1 MEYRVPGSTFQV
13 PAPAHGNWHPELLC
27 NFVFILFISR
37 MALIL
42 GIETATSICSVA
54 LVKDGKLL
62 AIRESEGVKEHS
74 AALTGYIADIISE
87 TGTTFNQLDAI
98 AVSIGPGSYTGL
110 RIGVSSAKGLCY
122 ALDKP
127 LIAIDTLK
135 SLAWQALQQCFRQGK
150 NADNILLCPM
160 LDARRMEV
168 YTALFDADLKVIEP
182 VNAHV
187 ITDDSFKTFADK
199 EIIYFGDGAAKCTS
213 LLNSQKNYTYFNAIS
228 LSAKAIC
235 MLAVSEL
242 ENNNFA
248 DVAYCE
254 PFYLKDFIAGKPRVK
269 GLY

>member
-1 MEYRVPGSTFQV
+1 
-13 PAPAHGNWHPELLC
+13 
-27 NFVFILFISR
+27 

-54 LVKDGKLL
+54 LVRDGKLL
-62 AIRESEGVKEHS
+62 AIRESVGARDHS
-74 AALTGYIADIISE
+74 AALTTYISE
-87 TGTTFNQLDAI
+87 VFTDAGLHFHQLDAI
-98 AVSIGPGSYTGL
+98 AVSMGPGSYTGL

-127 LIAIDTLK
+127 FIAVDTLK
-135 SLAWQALQQCFRQGK
+135 SLAWQALQKFRNQGK
-150 NADNILLCPM
+150 DTGNVLLAPM

-168 YTALFDADLKVIEP
+168 YTAIFDQNLQLIEP
-182 VNAHV
+182 VNALIV
-187 ITDDSFKTFADK
+187 TEDSFRSFPEKD
-199 EIIYFGDGAAKCTS
+199 IIYFGDGASKC
-213 LLNSQKNYTYFNAIS
+213 IS
-228 LSAKAIC
+228 LFESKSNYIFLDNIDLSAVAIC
-235 MLAVSEL
+235 KLAETEF